1 MEITHVLRGLLGV
14 LAMLGL
20 ATLFSTNRRAIP
32 WRVVAIGTVMQI
44 VIALVVL
51 KIDFVRGI
59 FDTVGGFLCGC
70 STSLEKAAA
79 WSSAG

>member
-44 VIALVVL
+44 LIALIVL
-51 KIDFVRGI
+51 KIDVVR
-59 FDTVGGFLCGC
+59 
-70 STSLEKAAA
+70 
-79 WSSAG
+79 